1 MMREKFERLP
11 YRNNVSCIVFREKR
25 FLLVQLNG
33 WPDNWW
39 KFPQGGVKEGE
50 LEETAAQRELLEE
63 LGNKNF
69 RIIGISNHINR
80 YDWSDDSVKKA
91 GYKWRGQ
98 IQKFFLVEYLGS
110 DEEIEINRK
119 EIQQFKWAEL
129 KDLFANID
137 HDHPLFANYKNTIEK
152 VLEDFI
158 LI

>member
-1 MMREKFERLP
+1 MTREKFEHLP
-11 YRNNVSCIVFREKR
+11 YRNNVSCIVLKEKR
-25 FLLVQLNG
+25 FLLVQLAG

-39 KFPQGGVKEGE
+39 KFPQGGIKEGE
-50 LEETAAQRELLEE
+50 LEETAVERELMEE

-69 RIIGISNHINR
+69 RIIGVSNHTNR

-110 DEEIEINRK
+110 DEEIKINRK
-119 EIQQFKWAEL
+119 EIQQFKWVEL

-152 VLEDFI
+152 VLEDFN